1 MSPVSAPPS
10 ARTGRI
16 AALRARRALERDYA
30 ALRTT
35 TLQALA
41 AKLRRTSIQMDP
53 SDLEAAY
60 NLAWHALYSKL
71 SAGEHV
77 ENPGG
82 FLVQAAYFR
91 VVDEYRARH
100 PDRHQDTDPD
110 RVGATEGDLDA
121 RLDDAQLLR
130 VFSQGLKARLNERE
144 CRAAVLCYLHGYSR
158 GEAAQ
163 ALDIAPARMEKIM
176 DRVSKVVRGL
186 VDDLRDGSWC
196 EDQKSMMTAYALGV
210 LELDGPRHRLAS
222 EHLETCSGCRAYV
235 RRLRGIGAIVP
246 PIALPWGAV
255 GLGPFDVP
263 GIVGHGT
270 TAPPAGSTGPRSRRP
285 KRSQLVAGG
294 SAAVVALV
302 VAALAAGGDDGAR
315 RAGGTSAPSAAA
327 GDAAGGTEAA
337 GGGASASADAAA
349 RARAEAAASRAAA
362 RRERVAAERAA
373 TRERARDRR
382 RARAAAR
389 RRAERA
395 AAATARAVP
404 AATPAPST
412 APPAPVTP
420 APATPAAP
428 APQATPPAPPPAAS
442 PSPAPERER
451 EPEPLVTDAEQ
462 EFGVEP

>member
-1 MSPVSAPPS
+1 MNPVADPS
-10 ARTGRI
+10 LPRTGRI
-16 AALRARRALERDYA
+16 AGLRARRALERDYA
-30 ALRTT
+30 GLRTK
-35 TLQALA
+35 TLQALT
-41 AKLRRTSIQMDP
+41 AKLRRTGIQMDP

-71 SAGEHV
+71 SAGEQV

-100 PDRHQDTDPD
+100 PDRHQDTDPE
-110 RVGATEGDLDA
+110 RVGSTEGDLDA

-210 LELDGPRHRLAS
+210 LELDGPRHRLAA
-222 EHLETCSGCRAYV
+222 EHLKTCSGCRAYV
-235 RRLRGIGAIVP
+235 RRLRGLGAIVP
-246 PIALPWGAV
+246 PIALPWGVV

-270 TAPPAGSTGPRSRRP
+270 TAPPGTGP
-285 KRSQLVAGG
+285 
-294 SAAVVALV
+294 
-302 VAALAAGGDDGAR
+302 
-315 RAGGTSAPSAAA
+315 
-327 GDAAGGTEAA
+327 
-337 GGGASASADAAA
+337 
-349 RARAEAAASRAAA
+349 
-362 RRERVAAERAA
+362 
-373 TRERARDRR
+373 
-382 RARAAAR
+382 
-389 RRAERA
+389 
-395 AAATARAVP
+395 
-404 AATPAPST
+404 
-412 APPAPVTP
+412 
-420 APATPAAP
+420 
-428 APQATPPAPPPAAS
+428 
-442 PSPAPERER
+442 
-451 EPEPLVTDAEQ
+451 EPY
-462 EFGVEP
+462 